1 MFDFLE
7 KLFGRAPKPA
17 GYFTNTVEIDAGS
30 EWLKIVPVGYFPN
43 HHDGAHQIEKKHVE
57 EMKRNF
63 DASNLDLLF
72 DYEHRSLWGNSV
84 AAGWGREVEAREDGL
99 YVKAPE
105 WTARAQ
111 EMIAAK
117 EYRYLSPVYR
127 LTTKNKLG
135 IEIGATI
142 ISVGL
147 TNTPYFDN
155 EIDGIT
161 NSVESEDMKFTK
173 EFLAR
178 LGLDESATA
187 EQIEIKVNALAAS
200 QSGAS
205 GDDGKKPAAGAAEA
219 QPAEGDKPKAPAGS
233 GEEVALKERIVRL
246 EKEQQ
251 LAAAEAMVN
260 SAIEQGK
267 LLPAEKQVWL
277 NSAMTDPTATKAALD
292 AKPKAQAMPGRMQQP
307 AGEVKANKF
316 GAAAEYVRGRMN

>member
-1 MFDFLE
+1 MFEFLE
-7 KLFGRAPKPA
+7 RLFGRKPA
-17 GYFTNTVEIDAGS
+17 GFFTNTVEIDAGS

-63 DASNLDLLF
+63 DASKVDLLF

-84 AAGWGREVEAREDGL
+84 AAGWGKEVDAREDGL

-111 EMIAAK
+111 EMIAGR

-155 EIDGIT
+155 EIDGVS
-161 NSVESEDMKFTK
+161 NSSSAESDMKFSAA
-173 EFLAR
+173 FLAR
-178 LGLDESATA
+178 LGLAEGATA
-187 EQIEIKVNALAAS
+187 EQIEEKVNSLTAS
-200 QSGAS
+200 QP
-205 GDDGKKPAAGAAEA
+205 GDPNGNKPAAGSPE
-219 QPAEGDKPKAPAGS
+219 PTPTEGDKPKAPAAGQA
-233 GEEVALKERIVRL
+233 ETLPARVVKPLDDA
-246 EKEQQ
+246 QQ
-251 LAAAEAMVN
+251 VQAAEALVN
-260 SAIEQGK
+260 SAIADGRI
-267 LLPAEKQVWL
+267 LPAEKMVWM
-277 NSAMTDPTATKAALD
+277 NSALTDLGATKAALE
-292 AKPKAQAMPGRMQQP
+292 AKPKQQALPGRMTRPQS
-307 AGEVKANKF
+307 GDVKVNKF
-316 GAAAEYVRGRMN
+316 DAAAEYVRGRMTN

>member
-7 KLFGRAPKPA
+7 KLFGRAKPA
-17 GYFTNTVEIDAGS
+17 GFYTNTVEIDAGS

-43 HHDGAHQIEKKHVE
+43 HHDGAHQIEKKHID
-57 EMKRNF
+57 EMKKNF
-63 DASNLDLLF
+63 DASSVDLLF
-72 DYEHRSLWGNSV
+72 DYEHRSLCGNSL
-84 AAGWGREVEAREDGL
+84 AAGWGKELEAREDGL

-135 IEIGATI
+135 VEIGATLV
-142 ISVGL
+142 SVGL

-178 LGLDESATA
+178 LGLPEDATA
-187 EQIEIKVNALAAS
+187 EQVEEKVNSLFT
-200 QSGAS
+200 
-205 GDDGKKPAAGAAEA
+205 A
-219 QPAEGDKPKAPAGS
+219 QPVGS
-233 GEEVALKERIVRL
+233 GEEAALKERIVRL
-246 EKEQQ
+246 EEEQQ

-260 SAIEQGK
+260 SAIDAGK
-267 LLPAEKQVWL
+267 ILPAEKQVWI
-277 NSAMTDPTATKAALD
+277 NSAMTDPTATKAVLE
-292 AKPKAQAMPGRMQQP
+292 AKPRANAMPVRMQQP
-307 AGEVKANKF
+307 GEVKANKF